1 MKKEEVRATVSSC
14 VPSETVIR
22 GTVAP
27 CFEITVDFRT
37 SKGIV
42 QKSFKR
48 GTAIEVG
55 TTINMCYDHRYD
67 TIEFSNGGTA
77 KVNNIPIILGS
88 IFTVSLI
95 VGSIVIAA
103 VVSGFNDKVI
113 GCFIGILMCL
123 GMMWGGICIA
133 FIYPKKHRNVEDCIL
148 VEGRIVGHK
157 QTAFGLLWNSQ
168 YSAIYEYIYGGKRCK
183 IGSIHS
189 QHRRK
194 KIGTKVTIAVNE
206 KTGEA
211 FCIEETNGYYW
222 LGGILMLIAL
232 FVIFLLIREFFIP
245 M

>member
-14 VPSETVIR
+14 IPSETVIR

-37 SKGIV
+37 TKGMV

-48 GTAIEVG
+48 GTAIDVG

-103 VVSGFNDKVI
+103 VVSGFSDKVI

-133 FIYPKKHRNVEDCIL
+133 FIYPKPPKCR
-148 VEGRIVGHK
+148 
-157 QTAFGLLWNSQ
+157 GLHFS
-168 YSAIYEYIYGGKRCK
+168 
-183 IGSIHS
+183 
-189 QHRRK
+189 
-194 KIGTKVTIAVNE
+194 
-206 KTGEA
+206 
-211 FCIEETNGYYW
+211 
-222 LGGILMLIAL
+222 
-232 FVIFLLIREFFIP
+232 
-245 M
+245 

>member
-1 MKKEEVRATVSSC
+1 MKKEEVRATVTSC

-48 GTAIEVG
+48 GTAIDVG

-103 VVSGFNDKVI
+103 VVSGFNGKVI

-157 QTAFGLLWNSQ
+157 QTAFGLLWKSQ
-168 YSAIYEYIYGGKRCK
+168 YSAIYEYIYGGKICK
-183 IGSIHS
+183 VGSIHS

-194 KIGTKVTIAVNE
+194 KIGTRVTIAVNE

-211 FCIEETNGYYW
+211 FCVQESNTYYW
-222 LGGILMLIAL
+222 VGVLLMLIAL
-232 FVIFLLIREFFIP
+232 LFIMLLIREFFIP

>member
-1 MKKEEVRATVSSC
+1 MKKEEVRATVSNC

-48 GTAIEVG
+48 GTAIDVG
-55 TTINMCYDHRYD
+55 TTINMCYDHRYG
-67 TIEFSNGGTA
+67 TVELSNGGTA

-157 QTAFGLLWNSQ
+157 QTAFGLLWTSQ
-168 YSAIYEYIYGGKRCK
+168 YSAIYEYIYGGKRCTV
-183 IGSIHS
+183 GSVNS
-189 QHRRK
+189 QHRKK
-194 KIGTKVTIAVNE
+194 KIGTRVTIAVNE
-206 KTGEA
+206 NTGEA
-211 FCIEETNGYYW
+211 FCLEETNGYYW